1 MERRV
6 LLNPGPAT
14 TTDTVKRALVIP
26 DVCPRESEFTS
37 LLDEMRSRLV
47 RIAGDPSE
55 VSAIPVAGSGTAA
68 LEAVFASFVGDGLV
82 LIIDNGDYGRRLAD
96 IATRLGLR
104 HRVIAFGWGEPVDL
118 ARLEVEV
125 GDGRARATHAA
136 LVHHETSTGML
147 NPLEDFVACCRHL
160 GLVPMVDAMS
170 SFGVLE
176 TPVGPNG
183 IGVVVSS
190 ANKCLQGMAGV
201 SFVIASHDV
210 LEASRSARPRSLYFD
225 LIAEHDHL
233 ERTGQSRFT
242 MPPQVVSALVQALR
256 EYESEGMAGRR
267 DRYHESMATLVLG
280 LRELGFEMLLD
291 DRHQSRILV
300 AVRDPGASWFDF
312 NEVHDALY
320 AQGFTIYPGKPQGAP
335 TFRLSV
341 LGAIDRSDIERFLAA
356 LMTHLA
362 RHPDW
367 PGPRLAGRRGPDS

>member
-1 MERRV
+1 MERRI

-14 TTDTVKRALVIP
+14 TTDSVKQALVIP
-26 DVCPRESEFTS
+26 DVCPREPEFTS
-37 LLDEMRSRLV
+37 LMREMRTRLV
-47 RIAGDPSE
+47 RIVGDPSE
-55 VSAIPVAGSGTAA
+55 ASAIPVAGSGTAA
-68 LEAVFASFVGDGLV
+68 LEAAFASFIGDGLV

-96 IATRLGLR
+96 IAARLGLR
-104 HRVIAFGWGEPVDL
+104 HRVISFGWGVPLDL
-118 ARLEVEV
+118 ARFDTAV
-125 GDGRARATHAA
+125 GEGTDRATHAA

-147 NPLEDFVACCRHL
+147 NPLEEFVARCRHL
-160 GLVPMVDAMS
+160 GLVPIVDAMS

-176 TPVGPNG
+176 TPVGRNG
-183 IGVVVSS
+183 IGVVISS

-201 SFVIASHDV
+201 AFAVVSKEVI
-210 LEASRSARPRSLYFD
+210 EAARKSRPRSLYFD

-233 ERTGQSRFT
+233 EKTGQSRFT

-256 EYESEGMAGRR
+256 EHEQEGMSGRR
-267 DRYHESMATLVLG
+267 GRYHESMETLVRG

-300 AVRDPGASWFDF
+300 AVKDPGASWFDF

-341 LGAIDRSDIERFLAA
+341 LGAIDRLDIERFLAA
-356 LMTHLA
+356 LNTHLA

-367 PGPRLAGRRGPDS
+367 PGLRAARPQAPDS

>member
-1 MERRV
+1 MKRRI

-14 TTDTVKRALVIP
+14 TTETVKQALVIP
-26 DVCPRESEFTS
+26 DVCPREPEFTS
-37 LLDEMRSRLV
+37 LMREMRTRLV

-68 LEAVFASFVGDGLV
+68 LEAAFASFIGDGLV

-96 IATRLGLR
+96 IAARLGLR
-104 HRVIAFGWGEPVDL
+104 HRVISFGWGVPLDL
-118 ARLEVEV
+118 ARFETEV
-125 GDGRARATHAA
+125 GEGSDRATHAA

-147 NPLEDFVACCRHL
+147 NPLADFVARCRRL

-201 SFVIASHDV
+201 SFAIASRELIDG
-210 LEASRSARPRSLYFD
+210 SRSARPRSLYFD

-233 ERTGQSRFT
+233 ERTSQSRFT

-256 EYESEGMAGRR
+256 EHESEGMSPRR
-267 DRYHESMATLVLG
+267 ERYHESMATLVAG

-291 DRHQSRILV
+291 DRHRSRILV
-300 AVRDPGASWFDF
+300 AVKDPGASWFDF

-341 LGAIDRSDIERFLAA
+341 LGAIDRLDIERFLAA
-356 LMTHLA
+356 LKTHLA

-367 PGPRLAGRRGPDS
+367 PGPRAARPQAPVS